1 MSKLPEEIKQEFREA
16 FELFDKDG
24 SGYINSRELL
34 TVMRAFKQDPTKTE
48 VQHLMQELD
57 TNGNGKIEYEEFEKY
72 MADHYKSAEEANS
85 SMMEAFK
92 LFDKDGSGKIDA
104 DELKEA
110 MMRLGDKL
118 SKEEAEDMI
127 KTADL
132 DKDGKID
139 YIEFIRMMQD

>member
-1 MSKLPEEIKQEFREA
+1 MKQEFREA

-34 TVMRAFKQDPTKTE
+34 TVMRAFKQDPTKAE

-72 MADHYKSAEEANS
+72 MADHYRSVEESNS

-127 KTADL
+127 RTADL

>member
-1 MSKLPEEIKQEFREA
+1 
-16 FELFDKDG
+16 
-24 SGYINSRELL
+24 
-34 TVMRAFKQDPTKTE
+34 
-48 VQHLMQELD
+48 
-57 TNGNGKIEYEEFEKY
+57 
-72 MADHYKSAEEANS
+72 MADHYKSVEEANS

-139 YIEFIRMMQD
+139 YIGKVFYSVVSKRWKYLLCR

>member
-1 MSKLPEEIKQEFREA
+1 MKQEFREA
-16 FELFDKDG
+16 FDLFDKDG

-34 TVMRAFKQDPTKTE
+34 TVMRAFKQDPTKAE

-72 MADHYKSAEEANS
+72 MADHYRSVEESNS

-127 KTADL
+127 RTADL

>member
-1 MSKLPEEIKQEFREA
+1 MKQEFREA

-34 TVMRAFKQDPTKTE
+34 TVMRAFKQDPTKAE

-72 MADHYKSAEEANS
+72 MSDHYKSVEEANS

>member
-34 TVMRAFKQDPTKTE
+34 TVMRAFKQDPTKAE

-72 MADHYKSAEEANS
+72 MADHYKSVEEANS